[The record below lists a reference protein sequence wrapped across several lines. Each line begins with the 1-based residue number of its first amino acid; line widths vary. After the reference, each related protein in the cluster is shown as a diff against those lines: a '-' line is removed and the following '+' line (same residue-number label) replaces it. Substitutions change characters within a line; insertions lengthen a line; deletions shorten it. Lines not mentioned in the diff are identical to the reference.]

1 MNDFPFF
8 QDQTNVH
15 SLAHS
20 MKAKTGAPTPRTR
33 HVPGLRGSTAAPRQ
47 KHPSSPLQPVTS
59 LTLNQPCSQ
68 QHLLSPPVPA
78 RWQKSDTVPSGKT
91 ERRKANPPM
100 NAWNQWVSRP
110 PPPPHTQSN
119 VHWSFRSPVSCCR
132 TTTGWSKQTRHYAWS
147 WGRQSG
153 RWTCWRRCWRGTPYT
168 LWRRTPLDRH
178 TRHIWRPLEGW
189 CCPLMAG
196 FINLKLTYITSR
208 AGWSHLASQSAM
220 GPNGTKFLSMF
231 L

>member
-110 PPPPHTQSN
+110 PHILKATCIDHSGLLCLAAGQPQVGQSK
-119 VHWSFRSPVSCCR
+119 RD
-132 TTTGWSKQTRHYAWS
+132 TTREA
-147 WGRQSG
+147 
-153 RWTCWRRCWRGTPYT
+153 
-168 LWRRTPLDRH
+168 
-178 TRHIWRPLEGW
+178 EG
-189 CCPLMAG
+189 G
-196 FINLKLTYITSR
+196 R
-208 AGWSHLASQSAM
+208 AGGGHAEDAAEEARLTPCGGGLLLIDTHATSDVLWKAGAAPLWQD
-220 GPNGTKFLSMF
+220 L
-231 L
+231 